1 MSGHKDH
8 PDIHRVAALR
18 IVSLYRSGA
27 HALLDDY
34 RALWHL
40 SRWSGIDLFRVARE
54 LVAAFDQRDMDRMQL
69 PRIPASMLPEHT
81 YTRCG
86 EWISDVTGHDRR
98 VPTDFL
104 DVVEDVGGWLYA
116 VRSTIVDIAAR
127 EVFDDRLQVG
137 VPAPIA
143 MDNVISLT
151 GYHVGARR

>member
-40 SRWSGIDLFRVARE
+40 SRWPGIDLFRVARK
-54 LVAAFDQRDMDRMQL
+54 LVAAFDQRGMDRMQL
-69 PRIPASMLPEHT
+69 LRIPASMLPDHT

-86 EWISDVTGHDRR
+86 AWISEVTGYDRR

-104 DVVEDVGGWLYA
+104 NVVEDVGGWLYA
-116 VRSTIVDIAAR
+116 VRSTIVDIAVR
-127 EVFDDRLQVG
+127 EEFDDRLQVE
-137 VPAPIA
+137 VLAPTVR
-143 MDNVISLT
+143 DNIVSLAD
-151 GYHVGARR
+151 YRIGARR